1 MNWLDY
7 LTEPSTPRIET
18 QRIYG
23 VVIALVTN
31 NQDPQGLGRVKLSF
45 PWLSDHEET
54 DWTRMVVPMAGNGR
68 GFFFLPEVGDEVLVA
83 FEQGDPTY
91 PYVIGALWN
100 GKDLPPEKNED
111 GKNDIR
117 LIKSRSGHIVRLN
130 DKPGEETI
138 DIIDKTGKNQ
148 ITLDATRNVIKIQSD
163 QDIELSAPKGAIKLK
178 ANEIQLE
185 ATVNLNVQSKAQMD
199 LKADAI
205 LNLKG
210 AIINLN

>member
-7 LTEPSTPRIET
+7 LTEPSTPIET

-23 VVIALVTN
+23 VVIAVVTN
-31 NQDPQGLGRVKLSF
+31 NQDPQNLGRVKLSF

-205 LNLKG
+205 FNLKG